1 MSNLY
6 SVRKS
11 TKQEV
16 QKLYE
21 RNPNKKIVIIDVK
34 KEFDEVVKASKT
46 NNQTEP
52 INALEYYKP

>member
-6 SVRKS
+6 SIRKL

-21 RNPNKKIVIIDVK
+21 RKPNKKIVFIDVK